1 MTERTKMTLARE
13 VELVPFSVPVAVGYD
28 SGDNAIALGAVTQEA
43 LDDLAGEWLEGLYKA
58 ANKRYPW
65 ENVTTR
71 CDPTPAPA
79 PIMAVP
85 APTGVRDLFRD
96 LEYLGQAAAHAEEGP
111 LGEPAARAILAIAQH
126 WASRMAPHKAG

>member
-1 MTERTKMTLARE
+1 MTATAQITVFLRPWTIPT
-13 VELVPFSVPVAVGYD
+13 
-28 SGDNAIALGAVTQEA
+28 GAVYAADKAIRLPELTQEA

-58 ANKRYPW
+58 ANKRDPW

-71 CDPTPAPA
+71 RDPAPA
-79 PIMAVP
+79 PIMAIP

-126 WASRMAPHKAG
+126 WASRMAPHKAGQ